1 VGQRPTGLTRWLFR
15 APIWLYRLGLGFLL
29 GGRFLMLEHIGR
41 TSGKWRYVVLEVVR
55 HDRQADTY
63 VVASAWGERSDW
75 FRNVMQT
82 PAVRVSSG
90 LRRRRPALAVRLPQP
105 VAARELG
112 DYAAR
117 HPQAFAILT
126 RFMLGEARDDDD
138 AIAQALPV
146 VALKVQQRDRA

>member
-1 VGQRPTGLTRWLFR
+1 
-15 APIWLYRLGLGFLL
+15 
-29 GGRFLMLEHIGR
+29 
-41 TSGKWRYVVLEVVR
+41 VVLEVVR

-63 VVASAWGERSDW
+63 VVASGWGERSDW

-82 PAVRVSSG
+82 PVVWVSSG

-112 DYAAR
+112 GYAAR
-117 HPQAFAILT
+117 HPQAFAMLT
-126 RFMLGEARDDDD
+126 RFILGEARDDYD

-146 VALKVQQRDRA
+146 VALKVQQRRDRA